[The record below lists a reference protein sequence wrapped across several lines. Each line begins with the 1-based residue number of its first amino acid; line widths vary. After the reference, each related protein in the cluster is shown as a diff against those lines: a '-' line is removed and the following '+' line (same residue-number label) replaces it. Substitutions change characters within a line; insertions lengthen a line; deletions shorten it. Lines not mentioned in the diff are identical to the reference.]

1 MAYTSSYHVQGAY
14 ADLSLKQIIIET
26 NFKIDTSSIS
36 MDNII
41 LYKCLEDNTHDRVTN
56 YSLGIDKTGKNII
69 IQFEDYPKDNSRYY
83 IIVKNLIDKLGRQ
96 LKENYDRYIL
106 FSYNIKTKV
115 TITNPIEQYVSND
128 SNVEIKM
135 ATSCEDKGIKY
146 RIEISRDVAFFKSD
160 YIILSDNKDEIYVS
174 DNTNYKLIGYEVNQS
189 EIKALINFKND
200 GQYYIRARAEK
211 NENITGKW
219 CNDIVSFSISTAE
232 SPLKDESGFLN
243 DFLFSDVLY
252 DEPPESLEI
261 VSSTSDGT
269 TSQQF
274 FIEFNKDI
282 DFVQDEKSQYSE
294 DGLLYIG
301 KAYMI
306 RRDL

>member
-14 ADLSLKQIIIET
+14 ADLALKQIIIET

-36 MDNII
+36 MDNIL

-56 YSLGIDKTGKNII
+56 YSLGADKSGKNII
-69 IQFEDYPKDNSRYY
+69 IQFENYPEDNSRYY
-83 IIVKNLIDKLGRQ
+83 IIIKNLVDKLGRQ

-115 TITNPIEQYVSND
+115 TITNPVEQYVSND

-146 RIEISRDVAFFKSD
+146 RLEISRDVAFFKSD
-160 YIILSDNKDEIYVS
+160 YIILSDNKEETYVS
-174 DNTNYKLIGYEVNQS
+174 DNESYGLVGYEIEQS
-189 EIKALINFKND
+189 EIKALIKFKTD

-211 NENITGKW
+211 NEAIAGKW
-219 CNDIVSFSISTAE
+219 CNNAISFSISTAE
-232 SPLKDESGFLN
+232 SPLKDDSGFLN

-252 DEPPESLEI
+252 DEGPEPLKI

-282 DFVQDEKSQYSE
+282 EFVQDKDSQYSE

-301 KAYMI
+301 KAYMV

>member
-1 MAYTSSYHVQGAY
+1 MAYSSSYHVQGAY
-14 ADLSLKQIIIET
+14 ADLALKQIIIET

-36 MDNII
+36 MDNIL

-56 YSLGIDKTGKNII
+56 YSLGVDKSGKNIV
-69 IQFEDYPKDNSRYY
+69 IQFENYPEDNSRYY
-83 IIVKNLIDKLGRQ
+83 IIVKNLVDKLGRQ

-115 TITNPIEQYVSND
+115 TITNPTQQYVSKDN
-128 SNVEIKM
+128 NIEIKM

-146 RIEISRDVAFFKSD
+146 RLEISRDVAFFKND
-160 YIILSDNKDEIYVS
+160 YIILSDNKEEIQLS
-174 DNTNYKLIGYEVNQS
+174 DNANYSLIGCTIEQS
-189 EIKALINFKND
+189 EISALINFKND

-211 NENITGKW
+211 DKNIAGKW
-219 CNDIVSFSISTAE
+219 CDDIVSFSITTAE
-232 SPLKDESGFLN
+232 SPLKDNSGFLN

-252 DEPPESLEI
+252 DESPEPLKI
-261 VSSTSDGT
+261 VSSTPDGT

-282 DFVQDEKSQYSE
+282 EFTQDKDSQYSE

-301 KAYMI
+301 KAYMV

>member
-115 TITNPIEQYVSND
+115 TITNPTEQYVSND

-282 DFVQDEKSQYSE
+282 DFIQDEKSQYSE

>member
-14 ADLSLKQIIIET
+14 ADLALKQIIIET
-26 NFKIDTSSIS
+26 NFKIDASSIS
-36 MDNII
+36 MDNIT
-41 LYKCLEDNTHDRVTN
+41 LYECLEDNSHERVTN
-56 YSLGIDKTGKNII
+56 YSLSVDKSGKNVV

-83 IIVKNLIDKLGRQ
+83 IIVKNLVDKLGRQ

-115 TITNPIEQYVSND
+115 TITNPVEQYVSNT

-146 RIEISRDVAFFKSD
+146 RLEISRDVAFLKSD
-160 YIILSDNKDEIYVS
+160 YIILSDNKNEIQVS
-174 DNTNYKLIGYEVNQS
+174 DNVNYSLIGCTIEQS
-189 EIKALINFKND
+189 EITVLIDFKKD

-211 NENITGKW
+211 DNNIAGKW
-219 CNDIVSFSISTAE
+219 CEQNISFSVTTAE
-232 SPLKDESGFLN
+232 SPLKDNSGFLN

-252 DEPPESLEI
+252 DDEPEPLKI
-261 VSSTSDGT
+261 VSGTSDGT

-282 DFVQDEKSQYSE
+282 EFTQDADSQYTE

>member
-282 DFVQDEKSQYSE
+282 DFIQDEKSQYSE

>member
-14 ADLSLKQIIIET
+14 ADLALKRIIIET

-36 MDNII
+36 MDNIL

-56 YSLGIDKTGKNII
+56 YSLGVDKSGKNII
-69 IQFEDYPKDNSRYY
+69 IQFENYPEDNSRYY
-83 IIVKNLIDKLGRQ
+83 IIIKNLVDKLGRQ

-115 TITNPIEQYVSND
+115 TITNPKEQYVSKDN
-128 SNVEIKM
+128 NIEIKM

-146 RIEISRDVAFFKSD
+146 RLEISRDVAFFKND
-160 YIILSDNKDEIYVS
+160 YIVLSDNKEEIQLS
-174 DNTNYKLIGYEVNQS
+174 DNVNYSLIGCTIEQS
-189 EIKALINFKND
+189 EISVLINFKND

-211 NENITGKW
+211 DKNIAGKW
-219 CNDIVSFSISTAE
+219 CDSIVSFSITTAE
-232 SPLKDESGFLN
+232 SPLKDNSGFLN

-252 DEPPESLEI
+252 DESPEPLKI

-282 DFVQDEKSQYSE
+282 EFVQDENSQYSE

-301 KAYMI
+301 KAYMV

>member
-146 RIEISRDVAFFKSD
+146 RIEISRDVVFFKSD

-189 EIKALINFKND
+189 EIKAFINFKND

-282 DFVQDEKSQYSE
+282 DFIQDEKSQYSE

>member
-189 EIKALINFKND
+189 EIKAFINFKND

-282 DFVQDEKSQYSE
+282 DFIQDEKSQYSE